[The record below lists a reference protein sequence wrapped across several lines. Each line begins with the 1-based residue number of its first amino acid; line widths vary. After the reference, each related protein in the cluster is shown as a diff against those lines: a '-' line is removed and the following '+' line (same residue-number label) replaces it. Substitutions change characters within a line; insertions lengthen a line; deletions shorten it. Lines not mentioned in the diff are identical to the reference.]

1 MLLIIAGA
9 VKLFATISW
18 GEMLRGLVAMTLTLL
33 ILSAAMEAM
42 IMQFQEL

>member
-1 MLLIIAGA
+1 
-9 VKLFATISW
+9 
-18 GEMLRGLVAMTLTLL
+18 MLRGLVAMTLTLL